1 MNEKFYEKY
10 SSDEQEAF
18 VLIQQTLGA
27 SPFENQWEM
36 LTTTLGMVFCTNGK
50 VDTKRGRLNWLIT
63 EEERSSQNTWNRFK
77 KGQICRMKIRKLL
90 DKYVPKNV
98 APEEF
103 NAWCVVD
110 VLEQKASCPQ
120 LEEVW
125 EAYNQPVIIED
136 EVLGKLTLNRD
147 FEMFEGSFQWNET
160 EISLVLEVD
169 AQDRST
175 WKTTCNTARSMV
187 SELEKWD
194 QDMRAFSAKELT
206 SLANEWMEED
216 DESTLSITEKIFAE
230 RISLS
235 ELAFPFEDGFT
246 AYYEDDD
253 MFWGHTIEVCG
264 SLEHGIE
271 RANIVG

>member
-77 KGQICRMKIRKLL
+77 KGQICRMKVRKLL

-110 VLEQKASCPQ
+110 VLEQKVS
-120 LEEVW
+120 
-125 EAYNQPVIIED
+125 
-136 EVLGKLTLNRD
+136 
-147 FEMFEGSFQWNET
+147 
-160 EISLVLEVD
+160 
-169 AQDRST
+169 ST
-175 WKTTCNTARSMV
+175 A
-187 SELEKWD
+187 
-194 QDMRAFSAKELT
+194 
-206 SLANEWMEED
+206 
-216 DESTLSITEKIFAE
+216 
-230 RISLS
+230 
-235 ELAFPFEDGFT
+235 
-246 AYYEDDD
+246 
-253 MFWGHTIEVCG
+253 
-264 SLEHGIE
+264 
-271 RANIVG
+271 

>member
-10 SSDEQEAF
+10 STDEQEVF

-36 LTTTLGMVFCTNGK
+36 LATTLGMVFCTNGK
-50 VDTKRGRLNWLIT
+50 IDTKRGRLNWLIT

-77 KGQICRMKIRKLL
+77 KGQICHMKVRKLL

-98 APEEF
+98 VPEEF

-110 VLEQKASCPQ
+110 VLEQKAACPQ

-125 EAYNQPVIIED
+125 AAYNKPVFMED
-136 EVLGKLTLNRD
+136 EILGTLTLNRD
-147 FEMFEGSFQWNET
+147 FDMFEGSFHWKES
-160 EISLVLEVD
+160 EISLILEVD
-169 AQDRST
+169 AEDHST
-175 WKTTCNTARSMV
+175 WETACNTARSFV

-194 QDMRAFSAKELT
+194 QDMRVFSAKELT

-216 DESTLSITEKIFAE
+216 DESASPITEKIFAE

-235 ELAFPFEDGFT
+235 ELAFPFEDEFT

-253 MFWGHTIEVCG
+253 MFWGHVIEVCG
-264 SLEHGIE
+264 SLEQGIKH
-271 RANIVG
+271 ANIVG